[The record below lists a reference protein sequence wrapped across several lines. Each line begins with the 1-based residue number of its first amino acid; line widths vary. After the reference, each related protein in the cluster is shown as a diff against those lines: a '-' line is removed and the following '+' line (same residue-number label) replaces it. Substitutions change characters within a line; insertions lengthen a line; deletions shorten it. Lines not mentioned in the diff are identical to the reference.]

1 MNTAIYLWKFK
12 PKETK
17 PCPRSAIDKNSSFIP
32 HHKIV
37 GPKSIRKLV
46 GRYSKELE
54 DLWDNI
60 PHWIIKCD
68 VGRLLY
74 LYFNGGLYMDIDCFL
89 KKHLPPRLRGER
101 GKNKV
106 VLFIENRVALEHLG
120 PREIRKPAF
129 QLRIANYIIGVG
141 KVKHPFIKK
150 ILDEGIRRLKII
162 LKDQQK
168 VGDKVPITD
177 ILWIF
182 GPDLVTT
189 MYHEVGHTSPSVN
202 LLGRN
207 WVKHCCMNSWKTE
220 SEKNKGQ
227 AYLEK
232 IRKKVEKLTGKKLPG
247 REGLRKAMAFGSK
260 KRRVK
265 NASKKKLPSEE
276 AHGKVEG
283 EVDEEEE
290 GEVDEEEEGEVD
302 EEEKGEA
309 DEEEEGGAN
318 EEGEGE
324 VEEEEGEANEE
335 EEGEANEKEEGE
347 ANEKEEGGAAEE
359 EEGGAAEEEEG
370 VVEKNDD
377 KEEGVAAGISREEVD
392 ALDHEIAK
400 AQEAVTVA
408 LYSSDDTSLGELKKA
423 EKLIKT
429 LEAKKSKIIAI
440 FFADERK

>member
-37 GPKSIRKLV
+37 KLKSIRKLV

-74 LYFNGGLYMDIDCFL
+74 LYFNGGLYMDIDCFI
-89 KKHLPPRLRGER
+89 KKRLPLCLRDER

-120 PREIRKPAF
+120 PREIREPAF

-189 MYHEVGHTSPSVN
+189 MYHRYGHTSPNVN
-202 LLGRN
+202 LLGRT
-207 WVKHCCMNSWKTE
+207 WVKHSCMNSWKTE
-220 SEKNKGQ
+220 SEKKKGN

-247 REGLRKAMAFGSK
+247 EAGLRKAMAFSSK

-265 NASKKKLPSEE
+265 NASKKKQPSEE
-276 AHGKVEG
+276 AHGKVDEEEEGEVDEEEEGEVDEEEEGGGVDEEEEG

-302 EEEKGEA
+302 EEE
-309 DEEEEGGAN
+309 
-318 EEGEGE
+318 
-324 VEEEEGEANEE
+324 
-335 EEGEANEKEEGE
+335 
-347 ANEKEEGGAAEE
+347 
-359 EEGGAAEEEEG
+359 EG
-370 VVEKNDD
+370 VVEKSDD
-377 KEEGVAAGISREEVD
+377 KREGVDAGISRKEVD

-408 LYSSDDTSLGELKKA
+408 LYSSDDTRLGELKKA

-440 FFADERK
+440 FTDKLK